1 MGKFLLDDNE
11 IDRKE
16 HSQRAALL
24 ELIPN
29 AVLAYDGNRDNF
41 YLNSLAAQWF
51 GIEHSTD
58 PIKCSTLAIKV
69 STVSD
74 PRPIQAEDTPWQRA
88 WNGQKVQGLEV
99 ILNVGEQAPR
109 FVLCQSNSNANTYK
123 STSIV
128 VVTMIDISTINADYQ
143 SLLRDRAQMRS
154 IIEAMHAGTWQWNLQ
169 TGETSIN
176 ERWAQ
181 IGGYSLEELSPITVE
196 TWSKFIHPDDLA
208 ESRRLLNDHVTG
220 KTSHYSTVYRMKHKN
235 GHWVWVQSRGRVY
248 QRDIHGNP
256 LWMAGTN
263 IDVSNVRAAEEDA
276 RSIQANMQALID
288 ASSDVAIIATDI
300 DGLITVFNTGAEKL
314 LGYSKE
320 EIVGI
325 LSPAAFHLEKEVLA
339 RGRELSEAEGYE
351 ITGFDVFVHAAR
363 QNKSETRKWTY
374 VCKSGEHRIVS
385 LVVSA
390 VRDDSKN
397 ITGFLGLAV
406 DETAQHAAEEQALL
420 AAQRFAGAFSS
431 AAVGMAL
438 VSLEGRWMEVNDA
451 ICEMLG
457 YNRDELLITD
467 FQTLTHPDDLQNDL
481 DLLNSLLRDEI
492 SNYAMEK
499 RYYKKNGELI
509 QAKLWVAIVRNRH
522 GTPIHF
528 VSQIQNITEEY
539 LAKKALESSEARL
552 RGLFDLS
559 PVGISLMDYKTG
571 KPIEANDALVA
582 PTGYTREEF
591 MTLTDRE
598 LTPREYAPL
607 MKNAVEQLRTLGR
620 FTPFEKEYIRKDG
633 TRYPI
638 LAQGI
643 LMKDPTGREVVWS
656 LAENISERKR
666 LDQIKN
672 EFVSTVSHELRTP
685 LTSISG
691 ALSLVVSGVL
701 GEVNEEVCEMLKIA
715 SKSSVRL
722 SALVNDLLDMDK
734 LLAGKMDLKIE
745 QVDLLP
751 LLDETISG
759 ISSFAQA
766 HEVEIV
772 QVEDTPMKIQTDGT
786 RLIQV
791 LTNLLSNACKHSKPG
806 GKVELHH
813 TAGPDDSVILSVVD
827 HGEGIPKAF
836 RSRIFQKFAQADGS
850 DSSDKKGT
858 GLGLAI
864 CKELI
869 ERMGGVIGY
878 ESHEDKGS
886 HFWIRLPR
894 ARTKPNK
901 ENQKPVVL
909 HVEDDVEFA
918 KLVSIQIDNWV
929 SMDLATDLAMANR
942 KIRENHYDLILLDLF
957 LPDGSGEALW
967 ESLHL
972 SQADVPIVILSGHE
986 VPRRLA
992 NNVAAVLVKDETTLP
1007 RIISTLQH
1015 IFEMGEA

>member
-1 MGKFLLDDNE
+1 MPANH
-11 IDRKE
+11 DRTE
-16 HSQRAALL
+16 NDHSQRSSLL

-29 AVLAYDGNRDNF
+29 AALAYDGDRDVF
-41 YLNSLAAQWF
+41 YFNALAAQWF
-51 GIEHSTD
+51 GIEPSYEPFERSALVLQVTKFGEPHPLD
-58 PIKCSTLAIKV
+58 N
-69 STVSD
+69 
-74 PRPIQAEDTPWQRA
+74 ENTPWRRA
-88 WNGQKVQGLEV
+88 WGGHKVQGLEV
-99 ILNVGEQAPR
+99 IFNVGNQDPR
-109 FVLCQSNSNANTYK
+109 FIQCYSNGIANNYN

-128 VVTMIDISTINADYQ
+128 VVTMIDISTTNSDYQ
-143 SLLRDRAQMRS
+143 ELLSDRAQMRS
-154 IIEAMHAGTWQWNLQ
+154 IIDVMHAGTWQWNLQ

-181 IGGYSLEELSPITVE
+181 IGGYSIEELSPVTVD
-196 TWSKFIHPDDLA
+196 TWSKLTHPDDVK
-208 ESRRLLNDHVTG
+208 ESRQLLNEHIAG
-220 KTSHYSTVYRMKHKN
+220 KTSHYSSVFRMKHKD

-248 QRDIHGNP
+248 QWDTQGNP
-256 LWMAGTN
+256 IWMAGTN
-263 IDVSNVRAAEEDA
+263 IDVSNVHVAEENA
-276 RSIQANMQALID
+276 RSTQANMQALID

-300 DGLITVFNTGAEKL
+300 NGLITVFNTGAEKL
-314 LGYSKE
+314 LGYSEE

-325 LSPAAFHLEKEVLA
+325 LSPAAFHLEEEVVA
-339 RGRELSEAEGYE
+339 RGQELSEAEGYE
-351 ITGFDVFVHAAR
+351 ISGFDVFIHAAR
-363 QNKSETRKWTY
+363 QNETETRKWTY
-374 VCKSGEHRIVS
+374 VRKSGEHRIVS

-390 VRDDSKN
+390 VRDDN
-397 ITGFLGLAV
+397 ENVTGYLGIAV

-420 AAQRFAGAFSS
+420 AAQRFTGAFSS
-431 AAVGMAL
+431 AATGMAL

-451 ICEMLG
+451 LCEMLG
-457 YNRDELLITD
+457 YTRDELLITD

-481 DLLNSLLRDEI
+481 DLLGRLLNDEI

-509 QAKLWVAIVRNRH
+509 QAKLWVAIVKSRN
-522 GTPIHF
+522 GAPIHF

-571 KPIEANDALVA
+571 KQIEANDALVA
-582 PTGYTREEF
+582 PTGYTHAEF

-607 MKNAVEQLRTLGR
+607 MNNAIEQLRTFGR
-620 FTPFEKEYIRKDG
+620 FNPFEKEYIRKDG

-643 LMKDPTGREVVWS
+643 LMQDPSGREVVWS
-656 LAENISERKR
+656 LAENITERKR
-666 LDQIKN
+666 LDKIKN

-691 ALSLVVSGVL
+691 ALTLVISGVL
-701 GEVNEEVCEMLKIA
+701 GEVNEEIHSMLKIA

-734 LLAGKMDLKIE
+734 LLAGKMELKIE
-745 QVDLLP
+745 QVELLP
-751 LLDETISG
+751 LLDEAISG
-759 ISSFAQA
+759 MASFAQS
-766 HEVEIV
+766 HDVEIV
-772 QVEDTPMKIQTDGT
+772 QIEDTTMKIQTDGT

-791 LTNLLSNACKHSKPG
+791 LTNLLSNACKHSERG

-813 TAGPDDSVILSVVD
+813 IAGPDDSVILSVVD
-827 HGEGIPKAF
+827 HGKGIPKDF

-864 CKELI
+864 CKELV

-878 ESHEDKGS
+878 ESHENQGS

-894 ARTKPNK
+894 ARTQRNI
-901 ENQKPVVL
+901 ENQKPLVL
-909 HVEDDVEFA
+909 HVEDDLEFA
-918 KLVSIQIDNWV
+918 KLVSIQINNWV

-942 KIRENHYDLILLDLF
+942 KIRENHYDLILLDLL

-992 NNVAAVLVKDETTLP
+992 NNVAAVLIKDETTLP

-1015 IFEMGEA
+1015 IFEMGET

>member
-1 MGKFLLDDNE
+1 MPDNDE
-11 IDRKE
+11 IDQKE

-29 AVLAYDGNRDNF
+29 AVLAYDGNRDAF
-41 YLNSLAAQWF
+41 YVNTLAAQWF
-51 GIEHSTD
+51 GIEPTTD
-58 PIKCSTLAIKV
+58 PIQRSTLALTV
-69 STVSD
+69 STVTD
-74 PRPIQAEDTPWQRA
+74 PSPLEAEDTPWQRA
-88 WNGQKVQGLEV
+88 WNGHEVQGLEV
-99 ILNVGEQAPR
+99 VLNVGEQDPR
-109 FVLCQSNSNANTYK
+109 FVLCHSNNIANTYK

-128 VVTMIDISTINADYQ
+128 LITMIDISTINADYQ
-143 SLLRDRAQMRS
+143 ALLSDRAQMRS
-154 IIEAMHAGTWQWNLQ
+154 IIEVMHAGTWQWNLQ
-169 TGETSIN
+169 TGATSIN

-181 IGGYSLEELSPITVE
+181 IGGYSLEELSPITVD
-196 TWSKFIHPDDLA
+196 TWSRFTHPDDVK
-208 ESRRLLNDHVTG
+208 ESRHLLSEHLAG
-220 KTSHYSTVYRMKHKN
+220 RTSHYSSVFRMRHKD

-248 QRDIHGNP
+248 QWDAQGKP

-276 RSIQANMQALID
+276 RATQANMQALID

-320 EIVGI
+320 EIVGK
-325 LSPAAFHLEKEVLA
+325 LSPAAFHLEAEVIA
-339 RGRELSEAEGYE
+339 RGQELSEAEGRE
-351 ITGFDVFVHAAR
+351 ITGFDVFIHAAR
-363 QNKSETRKWTY
+363 HHETETRQWTY
-374 VCKSGEHRIVS
+374 VRKSGEHRLVS

-390 VRDDSKN
+390 IRDGNEN
-397 ITGFLGLAV
+397 ITGFLGMAV
-406 DETAQHAAEEQALL
+406 DETAQHEAEEQALL

-451 ICEMLG
+451 LCEMLG
-457 YNRDELLITD
+457 YTRDELLVTD
-467 FQTLTHPDDLQNDL
+467 FQTLTHPEDLQNDL
-481 DLLNSLLRDEI
+481 DLLNRLLRDEI

-571 KPIEANDALVA
+571 KQIEANDALVA
-582 PTGYTREEF
+582 PTGYTHEEF
-591 MTLTDRE
+591 MALSDRE

-607 MKNAVEQLRTLGR
+607 MNNAIEQLRTIGR

-643 LMKDPTGREVVWS
+643 MMRDPSGREVVWS
-656 LAENISERKR
+656 LAENISERRR

-691 ALSLVVSGVL
+691 ALSLIVSGVL
-701 GEVNEEVCEMLKIA
+701 GEVNEEVCAMLKIA
-715 SKSSVRL
+715 AKSSARL

-734 LLAGKMDLKIE
+734 LLAGKMELKIE
-745 QVDLLP
+745 KVELLP
-751 LLDETISG
+751 LLEEAVNG
-759 ISSFAQA
+759 MAAFA
-766 HEVEIV
+766 HTNGVELV
-772 QVEDTPMKIQTDGT
+772 HSEDTPLQIQTDGT

-791 LTNLLSNACKHSKPG
+791 LTNLLSNACKHSQRG
-806 GKVELHH
+806 AKVELHH
-813 TAGPDDSVILSVVD
+813 VAGPDDSVIISVID
-827 HGEGIPKAF
+827 HGQGIPKAF
-836 RSRIFQKFAQADGS
+836 RARIFQKFAQADGS

-878 ESHEDKGS
+878 ESHEGQGS

-894 ARTKPNK
+894 ARTQRSK
-901 ENQKPVVL
+901 ENEKPVVL
-909 HVEDDVEFA
+909 HVEDDVDFA
-918 KLVSIQIDNWV
+918 KLVSLQISNWV
-929 SMDLATDLAMANR
+929 SMDLATDLATANR

-957 LPDGSGEALW
+957 LPDGSGETLW

-972 SQADVPIVILSGHE
+972 AQADVPIIILSGHE

-992 NNVAAVLVKDETTLP
+992 NNVAAVLIKDETTIQ

-1015 IFEMGEA
+1015 IFEMGDK